1 MPYLSA
7 PSAHRLRQERPVH
20 SAKPWIFQLFCLSF
34 AVVANSFYGNP
45 DFARENAGTSFLLS
59 WDAVTPLNA
68 QTVDAQTTSQLF
80 QQIHQSIITCERCP
94 RLRDYCRGIGETKRR
109 AYLDQTYWARPVPG
123 FGDPRA
129 RILILGLAP
138 GAHGANRTGRPFTG
152 DGSGDFMYPVLHEL
166 GLATKPRAIAREDG
180 LKLRH
185 AWIASVVRCAPPGDK
200 PQPQEIRNCSTHLT
214 DEIQALPRIRVV
226 VCLGKIAF
234 DGYLAHL
241 LHTGVIA
248 RKSEYR
254 FSHGAHY
261 HLPNGLH
268 LLATY
273 HPSLRNTNTGRLN
286 RTMFTRIFLK
296 ARELAGLAVE

>member
-1 MPYLSA
+1 
-7 PSAHRLRQERPVH
+7 V
-20 SAKPWIFQLFCLSF
+20 
-34 AVVANSFYGNP
+34 
-45 DFARENAGTSFLLS
+45 TSS
-59 WDAVTPLNA
+59 
-68 QTVDAQTTSQLF
+68 DAQTTSQLF

-94 RLRDYCRGIGETKRR
+94 RLREYCRGIGETKRR
-109 AYLDQTYWARPVPG
+109 AYQDQTYWARPVPG

-166 GLATKPRAIAREDG
+166 GFATKPRAIARDDG

-185 AWIASVVRCAPPGDK
+185 VRICSVVRCAPPGDK
-200 PQPQEIRNCSTHLT
+200 PLPQEIRNCGTHLT
-214 DEIQALPRIRVV
+214 EEIRALPRIRVV

-241 LHTGVIA
+241 LHTGVIT

-254 FSHGAHY
+254 FIHGAEY
-261 HLPNGLH
+261 RLPSGLH

-286 RTMFTRIFLK
+286 RTMFTRIFLR
-296 ARELAGLAVE
+296 ARELAGLAV

>member
-1 MPYLSA
+1 
-7 PSAHRLRQERPVH
+7 
-20 SAKPWIFQLFCLSF
+20 
-34 AVVANSFYGNP
+34 
-45 DFARENAGTSFLLS
+45 
-59 WDAVTPLNA
+59 VTPSGA
-68 QTVDAQTTSQLF
+68 QITSQLL
-80 QQIHQSIITCERCP
+80 QRIHGSIVTCERCP

-109 AYLDQTYWARPVPG
+109 AYQDQTYWARPVPG

-152 DGSGDFMYPVLHEL
+152 DGSGDFMYPILHEL
-166 GLATKPRAIAREDG
+166 GLASKPRAIARDDG

-200 PQPQEIRNCSTHLT
+200 PQPQEIRNCGTHLA

-234 DGYLAHL
+234 DGYLAFL
-241 LHTGVIA
+241 LQTGVIV

-254 FSHGAHY
+254 FSHGAY
-261 HLPNGLH
+261 YLLPNGLH

-273 HPSLRNTNTGRLN
+273 HPSLRNTNTGRLD
-286 RTMFTRIFLK
+286 RTMFTRIFLR
-296 ARELAGLAVE
+296 ARELAGLTT

>member
-1 MPYLSA
+1 L
-7 PSAHRLRQERPVH
+7 
-20 SAKPWIFQLFCLSF
+20 
-34 AVVANSFYGNP
+34 
-45 DFARENAGTSFLLS
+45 
-59 WDAVTPLNA
+59 DAVTTPSKQRTL
-68 QTVDAQTTSQLF
+68 QIF
-80 QQIHQSIITCERCP
+80 QQIHESIVSCERCP

-109 AYLDQTYWARPVPG
+109 AYLDQTYWSRPVPG
-123 FGDPRA
+123 FGDPLA

-152 DGSGDFMYPVLHEL
+152 DGSGDFMYPILHEL
-166 GLATKPRAIAREDG
+166 GLASKPRAIHRDDG

-200 PQPQEIRNCSTHLT
+200 PSPQEIRNCCTHLAG
-214 DEIQALPRIRVV
+214 EIEALSRIRVV

-241 LHTGVIA
+241 LLTGVIA
-248 RKSEYR
+248 RKSTYR
-254 FSHGAHY
+254 FAHGAQY
-261 HLPNGLH
+261 VLPNGLH

-286 RTMFTRIFLK
+286 RPMFTRVFLR
-296 ARELAGLAVE
+296 ARELAGLVV

>member
-1 MPYLSA
+1 
-7 PSAHRLRQERPVH
+7 V
-20 SAKPWIFQLFCLSF
+20 
-34 AVVANSFYGNP
+34 
-45 DFARENAGTSFLLS
+45 TSS
-59 WDAVTPLNA
+59 GA
-68 QTVDAQTTSQLF
+68 QITSQLL
-80 QQIHQSIITCERCP
+80 QQIPLQQAPLQEVHRSIITCERCV
-94 RLRDYCRGIGETKRR
+94 RLRDYCRGIAETKRR
-109 AYLDQTYWARPVPG
+109 AYQDQTYWARPVPG

-166 GLATKPRAIAREDG
+166 GLASKPRAINRDDG

-185 AWIASVVRCAPPGDK
+185 AYICSVVRCAPPGDK
-200 PQPQEIRNCSTHLT
+200 PLPQEIRNCGTHLAA
-214 DEIQALPRIRVV
+214 EIQTLPRVRVV

-234 DGYLAHL
+234 DGYLAFL
-241 LHTGVIA
+241 LNTGVIT

-254 FSHGAHY
+254 FAHGAQY
-261 HLPNGLH
+261 LLPNYLH

-286 RTMFTRIFLK
+286 RTMFTRIFLR
-296 ARELAGLAVE
+296 ARELAGLAV

>member
-1 MPYLSA
+1 VTLS
-7 PSAHRLRQERPVH
+7 
-20 SAKPWIFQLFCLSF
+20 
-34 AVVANSFYGNP
+34 G
-45 DFARENAGTSFLLS
+45 
-59 WDAVTPLNA
+59 A
-68 QTVDAQTTSQLF
+68 QITSQLL
-80 QQIHQSIITCERCP
+80 QQIHGSIITCERCP
-94 RLRDYCRGIGETKRR
+94 RLRNYCRGIGETRRR
-109 AYLDQTYWARPVPG
+109 AYQDQTYWARPVPG

-152 DGSGDFMYPVLHEL
+152 DGSGDFMYPILHEL
-166 GLATKPRAIAREDG
+166 GLASKPRAIARDDG

-200 PQPQEIRNCSTHLT
+200 PQPQEIRNCGTHLA

-234 DGYLAHL
+234 DGYLAFL
-241 LHTGVIA
+241 LQTSVIP

-254 FSHGAHY
+254 FSHGAQY
-261 HLPNGLH
+261 LLPNRLH

-273 HPSLRNTNTGRLN
+273 HPSLRNTNTGRLD
-286 RTMFTRIFLK
+286 RTMFTRIFLRAK
-296 ARELAGLAVE
+296 ELAGLTT